1 MTSDDDDLL
10 EKLAEG
16 LNPAK
21 LDADARARMWRKVSR
36 AVALPAP
43 EGTETFRA
51 DAQDWIEL
59 NPLVKCR
66 RLRVDPEGGSQT
78 VLIRALPGACLP
90 GHRHSKEEL
99 FIVLEGEC
107 HIGTH
112 PLRAGDI
119 HFAGAGS
126 WHDDITTRTGV
137 VVLIRGEYPAPAH

>member
-1 MTSDDDDLL
+1 MTSDNDDLL

-16 LNPAK
+16 LDPAK
-21 LDADARARMWRKVSR
+21 LDADARARIWRKVSR

-43 EGTETFRA
+43 KGTQTFRA
-51 DAQDWIEL
+51 DAEDWIEL